1 MTFRSCLR
9 GGVLS
14 AKSLGCVLAVFAS
27 ACAATRGDT
36 RGTAPVGTGAPDVPL
51 EILDVFFGLDDALP
65 LGAAF
70 LCPRAPEQDG
80 IPVTF
85 SRRVA
90 ATYPSADSFR
100 ITTRSG
106 ASRTPLCATVRPAND
121 ASEHHTVL
129 LIGQLG
135 SGTEDPPVKLEIV
148 GSVPLEDGG
157 DALGLVSTHVTPL
170 AAGPSLLIGLSYAP
184 GELSGTSCPAPA
196 TKQIVQVTWSGG
208 VSAVG
213 GGELG
218 DAQRVRMHV
227 TVTEPGAQSRELVPF
242 ALADLGDNDNYVQ
255 LCLDDSAPAVSVRVE
270 AGTCADPRGDPN
282 DDTSVPV
289 SPAR

>member
-1 MTFRSCLR
+1 MASRSFL
-9 GGVLS
+9 
-14 AKSLGCVLAVFAS
+14 CVLAVLAS
-27 ACAATRGDT
+27 ACTATRGDT
-36 RGTAPVGTGAPDVPL
+36 QVTAPVAAGAAQSPP

-65 LGAAF
+65 LGAVF
-70 LCPRAPEQDG
+70 LCPRAVEKDG
-80 IPVTF
+80 MPVTF

-90 ATYPSADSFR
+90 ETSPSVDSFR

-106 ASRTPLCATVRPAND
+106 ASHTPVCATVRPANG

-129 LIGQLG
+129 LIGQFG

-148 GSVPLEDGG
+148 GPLPLEDGG
-157 DALGLVSTHVTPL
+157 DARGLVSTHVTPL
-170 AAGPSLLIGLSYAP
+170 AAGPSLLIGLRYAP

-213 GGELG
+213 GGALG
-218 DAQRVRMHV
+218 DAQRERMHV
-227 TVTEPGAQSRELVPF
+227 TVTEPGGQSRELVPF

-255 LCLDDSAPAVSVRVE
+255 LCLEDSAPAVSVRVE
-270 AGTCADPRGDPN
+270 AGTCVDPRGDPN
-282 DDTSVPV
+282 EETSVNV